1 MIKKLRHK
9 FIAVSVL
16 SVFLVLLVIMGA
28 INILNYRRMVDDSDK
43 VLNVLAENNGE
54 FPKRDGGF
62 KHRETRGDWFFNE
75 LSSDKS
81 PELPYESRYF
91 TVRLSPEGSV
101 TSVDTGRIAAVDTD
115 AAREYAE
122 ELWAVQECSGF
133 VSNYRYLKRT
143 TAATR

>member
-54 FPKRDGGF
+54 FPKRDSGF
-62 KHRETRGDWFFNE
+62 KHRETRGDWFFNAANPTMHTQTQITTE
-75 LSSDKS
+75 AILSA
-81 PELPYESRYF
+81 SR
-91 TVRLSPEGSV
+91 E
-101 TSVDTGRIAAVDTD
+101 D
-115 AAREYAE
+115 
-122 ELWAVQECSGF
+122 
-133 VSNYRYLKRT
+133 SNFLIRSQ
-143 TAATR
+143 AINPIHPA